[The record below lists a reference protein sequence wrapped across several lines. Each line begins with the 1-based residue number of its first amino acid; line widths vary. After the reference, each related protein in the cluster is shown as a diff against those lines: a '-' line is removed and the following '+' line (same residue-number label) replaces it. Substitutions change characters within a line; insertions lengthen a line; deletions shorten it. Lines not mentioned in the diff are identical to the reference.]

1 MKFDAVAVADAYMR
15 RDEVKTMMTT
25 TWLRHFA
32 FVAGNDEW
40 EKRCSRRSE
49 TMGLVVAVVVVVA
62 VDVILV

>member
-32 FVAGNDEW
+32 FAAGNDEW
-40 EKRCSRRSE
+40 EKRCSRWPE
-49 TMGLVVAVVVVVA
+49 TMSLVVAVVA